1 LLKTDIKWFRLYIFI
16 SYKILG
22 VEKNNWNIFSYL
34 LLTFQIA
41 ILISQGSVL
50 EFYEIRR
57 FYFLFHWKLD
67 KCVSYQQLEKETCF
81 GNDRHK
87 NTLPLETIENSNFSF
102 YIPTKMAEFG
112 LSSSI
117 LHIRKLFFS
126 VQNVG
131 WRPHLSYWWH
141 SSLYNSFKLRVKFQA
156 PVGAAFYCYSGNNSF
171 MLLRM
176 KMINHMPHRAD
187 APFKLVTRLTS
198 THASKAQGPNYLSL
212 SVPQLIDIMKTT
224 QSLE

>member
-1 LLKTDIKWFRLYIFI
+1 MEHLQSEEPFSSDPYFSIKSITQPFEKSLIKSHLLKTDIKWFRLYIFI

-87 NTLPLETIENSNFSF
+87 NTLRLETMVNFNSSF
-102 YIPTKMAEFG
+102 
-112 LSSSI
+112 
-117 LHIRKLFFS
+117 
-126 VQNVG
+126 
-131 WRPHLSYWWH
+131 
-141 SSLYNSFKLRVKFQA
+141 
-156 PVGAAFYCYSGNNSF
+156 
-171 MLLRM
+171 
-176 KMINHMPHRAD
+176 
-187 APFKLVTRLTS
+187 
-198 THASKAQGPNYLSL
+198 
-212 SVPQLIDIMKTT
+212 
-224 QSLE
+224 

>member
-1 LLKTDIKWFRLYIFI
+1 MLIKSHLLKTDIKWFRLYIFI

-41 ILISQGSVL
+41 ILILQGSVL

-87 NTLPLETIENSNFSF
+87 NTLPLETIENFNFSF
-102 YIPTKMAEFG
+102 YIQTKMAEFG
-112 LSSSI
+112 LSSS
-117 LHIRKLFFS
+117 FFS
-126 VQNVG
+126 VKYV
-131 WRPHLSYWWH
+131 YWIRRRTYITYIFW
-141 SSLYNSFKLRVKFQA
+141 LYNFLN
-156 PVGAAFYCYSGNNSF
+156 P
-171 MLLRM
+171 LLIKNRF
-176 KMINHMPHRAD
+176 NFWLH
-187 APFKLVTRLTS
+187 TS
-198 THASKAQGPNYLSL
+198 TSKRHIKISYIPDYF
-212 SVPQLIDIMKTT
+212 
-224 QSLE
+224 